1 MFVLTA
7 KVSKSK
13 IILVIVGAVAL
24 IALIVMA
31 VTGLGRTETPSAPG
45 VIDGS
50 TNDARLDFLSG
61 YGWDVNAEPAQV
73 RSITIPTDESDE
85 VYARYNA
92 LQKSQGFD
100 LTQYAGKNAAQYVY
114 EVAAD
119 GEQAAPIY
127 ATLIVFDGNI
137 IGGDVT
143 DTAPGGLMH
152 GFQKP

>member
-7 KVSKSK
+7 KVSKPK

-31 VTGLGRTETPSAPG
+31 VTGLGRTETPAKPG
-45 VIDGS
+45 VADGS
-50 TNDARLDFLSG
+50 TNEARLDFLSR
-61 YGWDVNAEPAQV
+61 YGWDVNAEPVQT
-73 RSITIPTDESDE
+73 RSITIPTDESDA

-100 LTQYAGKNAAQYVY
+100 LTQYAGKNATQYVY
-114 EVAAD
+114 EVITEEA
-119 GEQAAPIY
+119 QSAPVY
-127 ATLIVFDGNI
+127 ATLIVFDRVI

-143 DTAPGGLMH
+143 DTAQGGLMH